1 MATPLEE
8 WTVLYPPSLVRTPQQ
23 QVPAP
28 PQARVSALELE
39 PPSCPYFGPIDA
51 LDVVSLERLYIRA
64 KELYYDGQPIMADN
78 VFDELELRLRQ
89 AGSEVVRKYPRCS
102 LRRSRTMYADADE
115 DLTQEATLGVL
126 WRVLAVGGL
135 VATTL
140 PVLGAVQAYLTS
152 EPATVGAPAG
162 TLMAAG
168 SLLGLVA
175 GWPLVSTCLEGA
187 GKLRRMHTHALRGHC
202 PHCAAEVYQFV
213 SSEGVP
219 PRDADGKTFL
229 REESEC
235 HVCGTPIEF
244 RAFVA
249 DRDNHLVRV
258 VGEGPLRT
266 LGKTKWV
273 YGRVYARVTV
283 HDLAPK

>member
-1 MATPLEE
+1 
-8 WTVLYPPSLVRTPQQ
+8 
-23 QVPAP
+23 
-28 PQARVSALELE
+28 
-39 PPSCPYFGPIDA
+39 
-51 LDVVSLERLYIRA
+51 
-64 KELYYDGQPIMADN
+64 MADN

-249 DRDNHLVRV
+249 DRRVTHAAALVTAPSFCFPGALHRSAARPRRDNHLVRV